1 MDETIIII
9 RSTITSHVVLLIFT
23 GNSTLTYQLFPFTNA
38 KYTYVSIVRV
48 TFYTFQV
55 ELP

>member
-1 MDETIIII
+1 MKQFSLKEVQLQAMY
-9 RSTITSHVVLLIFT
+9 VVLLIFT

>member
-1 MDETIIII
+1 MY
-9 RSTITSHVVLLIFT
+9 VVLLIFT

-55 ELP
+55 ELPWKTVD